1 MKFLVVGVFLF
12 VALVQVKALTDKQ
25 KELLAQHYKQCV
37 ELSKVDPTVLQKA
50 RSGDFANDDKL
61 KQHILC
67 IAKKSGFQNEAGVL
81 QRSVIKTKLKE
92 ALKGDEV
99 KTQELVNTCAVAK
112 PDPKLQAFEA
122 FKCIYQ
128 KAKINLL

>member
-1 MKFLVVGVFLF
+1 MKFLLVGVFLF
-12 VALVQVKALTDKQ
+12 VALVQVKALSDKQ
-25 KELLAQHYKQCV
+25 KELLTQHYQQCIEV
-37 ELSKVDPTVLQKA
+37 SKVDPTVLQKA
-50 RSGDFANDDKL
+50 RTGDFANDDKL
-61 KQHILC
+61 KQHIWC
-67 IAKKSGFQNEAGVL
+67 IAKKSGFQNDAGVL

-99 KTQELVNTCAVAK
+99 KTQELVNACAVANA
-112 PDPKLQAFEA
+112 DPKIQAYNA